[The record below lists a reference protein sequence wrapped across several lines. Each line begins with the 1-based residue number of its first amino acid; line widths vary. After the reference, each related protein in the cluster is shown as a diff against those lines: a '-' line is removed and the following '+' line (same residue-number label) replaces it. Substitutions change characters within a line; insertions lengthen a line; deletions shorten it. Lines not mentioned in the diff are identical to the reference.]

1 MAEKTEGGETED
13 IDNVDF
19 ANYKGIYAEEESDQK
34 YTCPVTGA
42 HFEFN
47 DVCRRMAKILASR
60 KRIEEQELLKIQ
72 KKQAAKQK
80 EVFSSST
87 MSVTDETGI
96 KNNFHSSNLKA
107 G

>member
-1 MAEKTEGGETED
+1 MAVAKGEHDD

-47 DVCRRMAKILASR
+47 DVCRRLGKVQAGR
-60 KRIEEQELLKIQ
+60 KRMEEQELLK
-72 KKQAAKQK
+72 
-80 EVFSSST
+80 
-87 MSVTDETGI
+87 
-96 KNNFHSSNLKA
+96 
-107 G
+107 